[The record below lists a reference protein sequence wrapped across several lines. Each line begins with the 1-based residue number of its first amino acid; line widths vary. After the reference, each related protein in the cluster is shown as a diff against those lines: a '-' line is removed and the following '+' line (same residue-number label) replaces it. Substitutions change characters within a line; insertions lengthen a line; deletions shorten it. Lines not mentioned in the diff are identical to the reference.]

1 MWFPPPL
8 YHPLPDCTLVLSA
21 AVSVS
26 VHGGCAP
33 KRVQAPLRFMISKA
47 LVVLLQKGESLVL
60 WQLKHTLLA
69 SLHRPAGQT

>member
-1 MWFPPPL
+1 MWPPSPL
-8 YHPLPDCTLVLSA
+8 YHPLPPPLCTLVLSA

-47 LVVLLQKGESLVL
+47 LVVVLQKGESLVL
-60 WQLKHTLLA
+60 
-69 SLHRPAGQT
+69 